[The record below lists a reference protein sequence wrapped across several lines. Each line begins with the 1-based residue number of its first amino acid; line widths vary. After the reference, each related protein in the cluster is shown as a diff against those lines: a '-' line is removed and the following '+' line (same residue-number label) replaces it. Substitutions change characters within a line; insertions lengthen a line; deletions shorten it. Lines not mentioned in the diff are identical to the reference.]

1 MKIKITEHLKK
12 IVVLFFL
19 LIPNSLSADFFEDIT
34 SKIIDNPKRLSYG
47 VSVTDAN
54 KDGNFD
60 FIVTGFGYVNLALS
74 YDKGKLINIINQKK
88 FSDEFRRTI
97 GVAACDIDKDGYEEI
112 YFLNTDTY
120 SGTKKYSDRLIDL
133 EKDKYID
140 LFEIKENQRDL
151 NLTAGRSVVCV
162 DRNGDGNY
170 GVYVA
175 NYGGPTRFY
184 EYTDNIIVDK
194 SVKLNLAKITGGRAV
209 VAGHIISDKIDVFA
223 ANERGANFLY
233 KNNEGKFLDVANEYR
248 VQDIL
253 QNGRGTALTDIYYRG
268 RLDILNGNW
277 GGFHR
282 AYVLKDNIFEDIAK
296 PPFDEPSR
304 IRTVISADLD
314 NDGYD
319 EVFMNNIG
327 EPNKLF
333 KILDNGLIEQIPLD
347 VGLEPNG
354 YGTGAAVADIDNDG
368 ILELLVSHGES
379 FDQPLSLYKAKI
391 GPNRKYLRIKPLNRY
406 GAPARGATVTLISNL
421 RKHSKTIDAG
431 SGYLCQMEPIAHYGI
446 REKEKNIKIQSYT
459 LNHILEKSKF
469 CNKEIDLLDIDT
481 EGTDY
486 KVLLGLN
493 FEKYKPKLICVEI
506 YNKDIKDDKIYKL
519 LTNKGYSLIWS
530 NIFSHLFKIS

>member
-1 MKIKITEHLKK
+1 MIDYLKK
-12 IVVLFFL
+12 LVVLFFL
-19 LIPNSLSADFFEDIT
+19 LIPNNLNADFFEDIT
-34 SKIIDNPKRLSYG
+34 SQIVENPKRLSYG
-47 VSVTDAN
+47 VSVTDVN

-60 FIVTGFGYVNLALS
+60 FIVTGFGYLNLALS
-74 YDKGKLINIINQKK
+74 YENGKLVNIVNQEK

-97 GVAACDIDKDGYEEI
+97 GVAACDIDRDGYEEI

-133 EKDKYID
+133 EKGKFID
-140 LFEIKENQRDL
+140 LFEIEKNQKDL

-162 DRNGDGNY
+162 DRKGDGNY

-175 NYGGPTRFY
+175 NYGGPTRYY
-184 EYTDNIIVDK
+184 EYNDDILVDK
-194 SVKLNLAKITGGRAV
+194 SVQLNLAKVTGGRAV

-233 KNNEGKFLDVANEYR
+233 KNDKGKFLDVAYEYR
-248 VQDIL
+248 VQDVL
-253 QNGRGTALTDIYYRG
+253 QNGRGTALSDIYYRG

-282 AYVLKDNIFEDIAK
+282 AYVLKNDIFEDIAK

-319 EVFMNNIG
+319 EVFLNNIG

-333 KILDNGLIEQIPLD
+333 RILENGLIKQIPLD
-347 VGLEPNG
+347 VGLEPDG

-368 ILELLVSHGES
+368 VLELLVSHGES
-379 FDQPLSLYKAKI
+379 WDQPLSLYKAKVD
-391 GPNRKYLRIKPLNRY
+391 PDNKYLRIKPLNQY

-421 RKHSKTIDAG
+421 RKHSKTIDSG
-431 SGYLCQMEPIAHYGI
+431 SGYLCQMEPVAHYGI
-446 REKEKNIKIQSYT
+446 RKNEKDIKIQIKWTNGKTKTISVKELNQTIT
-459 LNHILEKSKF
+459 LNQK
-469 CNKEIDLLDIDT
+469 
-481 EGTDY
+481 
-486 KVLLGLN
+486 
-493 FEKYKPKLICVEI
+493 
-506 YNKDIKDDKIYKL
+506 
-519 LTNKGYSLIWS
+519 
-530 NIFSHLFKIS
+530 

>member
-1 MKIKITEHLKK
+1 MLWQKNMTLKK
-12 IVVLFFL
+12 IIILFFL
-19 LIPNSLSADFFEDIT
+19 LTPNSLNADFFEDIT
-34 SKIIDNPKRLSYG
+34 NQIVDNPKRLSYG
-47 VSVTDAN
+47 VSVTDVN

-60 FIVTGFGYVNLALS
+60 FIVTGFGYLNLALS
-74 YDKGKLINIINQKK
+74 YDKGKLINIVNQKK

-140 LFEIKENQRDL
+140 LFEIEKNQRDL

-162 DRNGDGNY
+162 DRKGDGNY

-184 EYTDNIIVDK
+184 EYADDTIVDK
-194 SVKLNLAKITGGRAV
+194 SVQLNLAKITGGRAV

-233 KNNEGKFLDVANEYR
+233 KNNNGKFLDVANEYR
-248 VQDIL
+248 IEDLL
-253 QNGRGTALTDIYYRG
+253 QNGRGTALSDIYYRG

-282 AYVLKDNIFEDIAK
+282 AYVLKENKFEDIAK

-304 IRTVISADLD
+304 IRTIISADFD

-333 KILDNGLIEQIPLD
+333 KILENGVIEQIPLD
-347 VGLEPNG
+347 VGLEPDG

-391 GPNRKYLRIKPLNRY
+391 GSNRKYLRVKPLNKY

-421 RKHSKTIDAG
+421 RKHSKTIDSG
-431 SGYLCQMEPIAHYGI
+431 SGYLCQMEPVAHYGI
-446 REKEKNIKIQSYT
+446 RENEKNIKIQIKWTNGKTETVSIKNLNETIT
-459 LNHILEKSKF
+459 LNQK
-469 CNKEIDLLDIDT
+469 
-481 EGTDY
+481 
-486 KVLLGLN
+486 
-493 FEKYKPKLICVEI
+493 
-506 YNKDIKDDKIYKL
+506 
-519 LTNKGYSLIWS
+519 
-530 NIFSHLFKIS
+530 

>member
-1 MKIKITEHLKK
+1 MTLKK
-12 IVVLFFL
+12 IIILFFL
-19 LIPNSLSADFFEDIT
+19 LTPNILNADFFEDIT
-34 SKIIDNPKRLSYG
+34 NQIVDNPKRLSYG
-47 VSVTDAN
+47 VSVTDVN

-60 FIVTGFGYVNLALS
+60 FIVTGFGYLNLALS
-74 YDKGKLINIINQKK
+74 YDKGKLMNIVNQKK

-140 LFEIKENQRDL
+140 LFEIEKNQRDL

-162 DRNGDGNY
+162 DRKGDGNY
-170 GVYVA
+170 GIYVA

-184 EYTDNIIVDK
+184 EYADDTIVDK
-194 SVKLNLAKITGGRAV
+194 SVQLNLAKITGGRAV

-233 KNNEGKFLDVANEYR
+233 KNNNGKFLDVANEYR
-248 VQDIL
+248 IEDLL
-253 QNGRGTALTDIYYRG
+253 QNGRGTVLSDIYYRG

-282 AYVLKDNIFEDIAK
+282 AYVLKENKFEDIAK

-304 IRTVISADLD
+304 IRTIISADFD

-333 KILDNGLIEQIPLD
+333 KILENGVIEQIPLD

-391 GPNRKYLRIKPLNRY
+391 GSNRKYLRVKPLNKY

-421 RKHSKTIDAG
+421 RKHSKTIDSG
-431 SGYLCQMEPIAHYGI
+431 SGYLCQMEPVAHYVI
-446 REKEKNIKIQSYT
+446 RENEKNIKIQIKWTNGKTETVSIKNLNETIT
-459 LNHILEKSKF
+459 LNQK
-469 CNKEIDLLDIDT
+469 
-481 EGTDY
+481 
-486 KVLLGLN
+486 
-493 FEKYKPKLICVEI
+493 
-506 YNKDIKDDKIYKL
+506 
-519 LTNKGYSLIWS
+519 
-530 NIFSHLFKIS
+530 

>member
-1 MKIKITEHLKK
+1 MKVKITKHLKK
-12 IVVLFFL
+12 IIFLFFL
-19 LIPNSLSADFFEDIT
+19 LIPNSLNANFFEDIT
-34 SKIIDNPKRLSYG
+34 SQITDNPKRLSYG
-47 VSVTDAN
+47 VSVTDVN
-54 KDGNFD
+54 QDGNFD

-120 SGTKKYSDRLIDL
+120 SGTKKYSDRLIDF

-140 LFEIKENQRDL
+140 LFEIEKNQRDL

-162 DRNGDGNY
+162 DRKGDGNY

-184 EYTDNIIVDK
+184 EYTNDVIVDK
-194 SVKLNLAKITGGRAV
+194 SIELNLAKITGGRAV
-209 VAGHIISDKIDVFA
+209 VAGHIITDKIDVFA

-233 KNNEGKFLDVANEYR
+233 KNDDGKFLDVANEYR

-282 AYVLKDNIFEDIAK
+282 AYVFKNDIFEDIAK

-368 ILELLVSHGES
+368 VLELLVSHGES

-391 GPNRKYLRIKPLNRY
+391 GSDRKYLRVKPLNRY

-431 SGYLCQMEPIAHYGI
+431 SGYLCQMEPVAHYGI
-446 REKEKNIKIQSYT
+446 REKEKNIKIQIKWTNGKIEELS
-459 LNHILEKSKF
+459 
-469 CNKEIDLLDIDT
+469 
-481 EGTDY
+481 
-486 KVLLGLN
+486 
-493 FEKYKPKLICVEI
+493 
-506 YNKDIKDDKIYKL
+506 IKDLNQTVTIKQK
-519 LTNKGYSLIWS
+519 
-530 NIFSHLFKIS
+530 

>member
-1 MKIKITEHLKK
+1 MIDYLKK
-12 IVVLFFL
+12 LVVLFFL
-19 LIPNSLSADFFEDIT
+19 LIPNNLNADFFDDIT
-34 SKIIDNPKRLSYG
+34 SQIVENPKRLSYG
-47 VSVTDAN
+47 VSVTDVN

-60 FIVTGFGYVNLALS
+60 FIVTGFGYLNLALS
-74 YDKGKLINIINQKK
+74 YENGKLVNIVNQKK

-97 GVAACDIDKDGYEEI
+97 GVAACDIDRDGYEEI

-133 EKDKYID
+133 EKGKFID
-140 LFEIKENQRDL
+140 LFEIEKNQKDL

-162 DRNGDGNY
+162 DRKGDGKY

-175 NYGGPTRFY
+175 NYGGPTRYY
-184 EYTDNIIVDK
+184 EYNNDILVDK
-194 SVKLNLAKITGGRAV
+194 SVQLNLAKVTGGRAV

-233 KNNEGKFLDVANEYR
+233 KNDKGKFLEVAYEYR
-248 VQDIL
+248 VQDVL
-253 QNGRGTALTDIYYRG
+253 QNGRGTALSDIYYRG

-282 AYVLKDNIFEDIAK
+282 AYVLKNDIFEDIAK

-319 EVFMNNIG
+319 EVFLNNIG

-333 KILDNGLIEQIPLD
+333 RILENGLIKQIPLD
-347 VGLEPNG
+347 VGLEPDG

-368 ILELLVSHGES
+368 VLELLVSHGES
-379 FDQPLSLYKAKI
+379 WDQPLSLYKAKVD
-391 GPNRKYLRIKPLNRY
+391 PDNKYLRIKPLNQY

-421 RKHSKTIDAG
+421 RKHSKTIDSG
-431 SGYLCQMEPIAHYGI
+431 SGYLCQMEPVAHYGI
-446 REKEKNIKIQSYT
+446 RKNEKDIKIQIKWTNGKTKTISVKELNQTIT
-459 LNHILEKSKF
+459 LNQ
-469 CNKEIDLLDIDT
+469 
-481 EGTDY
+481 
-486 KVLLGLN
+486 
-493 FEKYKPKLICVEI
+493 
-506 YNKDIKDDKIYKL
+506 
-519 LTNKGYSLIWS
+519 
-530 NIFSHLFKIS
+530 